1 MVTNTH
7 VHQVPRRPLLS
18 LKAASKPGKGPKS
31 TPSVGRKIARFRV
44 RSSLKTSV
52 LPTQTFRGYLAA
64 KGLFSVWSGVIWDS
78 AGGQN
83 DPVTSA
89 IRSPDSGTRER
100 HRGHRSAPL
109 KRQAWQS
116 SCAVQIHTRCTRSAR
131 AKTIKRSGA
140 AASQARGTM
149 NGDLHPDDIRTTA
162 SSASPPEPQAALPVA
177 PAQPRRNGELA
188 AGACSSCSLAL
199 ALARCSCPWC

>member
-1 MVTNTH
+1 MYIKCH
-7 VHQVPRRPLLS
+7 GDRSCP
-18 LKAASKPGKGPKS
+18 SKPLQS
-31 TPSVGRKIARFRV
+31 LERARKVRRQSEEKLLDSACAARSKRPFY
-44 RSSLKTSV
+44 LH
-52 LPTQTFRGYLAA
+52 RGYLADEE
-64 KGLFSVWSGVIWDS
+64 LFSVWRGVSWDS